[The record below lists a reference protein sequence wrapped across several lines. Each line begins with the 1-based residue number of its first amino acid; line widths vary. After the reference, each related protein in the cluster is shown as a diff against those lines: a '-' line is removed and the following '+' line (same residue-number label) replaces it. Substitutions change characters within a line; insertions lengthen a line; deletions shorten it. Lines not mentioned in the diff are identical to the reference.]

1 MIKYINIYVY
11 LYTPMEPTITIVTAC
26 FDVNIGDGQW
36 IQKMLQLNCNLY
48 VVTEEKHKDFLLQNR
63 PQQYPMEIKVID
75 FKDSNYYKYYDRV
88 KEILESDYYKNKIEN
103 PTRIEC
109 VSPEYNILHYSKYNY
124 MNMAADANPFQSL
137 MFFWLDSSSS
147 QYLDNMV
154 LSSQFPS
161 KKGINTVK
169 SQKKILFTQKNDDL
183 YKYKFDDTFIWKS
196 NKLLYNGIFGGD
208 KEVLGIIAEKMET
221 IFVEDMLNNNNVN
234 DEVIALTLLWN
245 KSQYNQLLFALCSH
259 PNNQMFLMKIL
270 S

>member
-1 MIKYINIYVY
+1 MD
-11 LYTPMEPTITIVTAC
+11 PTITIVTAC

-75 FKDSNYYKYYDRV
+75 FKDSHYYKYYDRI
-88 KEILESDYYKNKIEN
+88 KEIAESDYYKNKIEN

-109 VSPEYNILHYSKYNY
+109 VSPEYNILQYSKYNY
-124 MNMAADANPFQSL
+124 MNMAAYANPFQSL
-137 MFFWLDSSSS
+137 MFFWMDSSSS

-154 LSSQFPS
+154 VSSQFPS
-161 KKGINTVK
+161 KTGINRLK
-169 SQKKILFTQKNDDL
+169 SQKKIFFTQKNELL

-196 NKLLYNGIFGGD
+196 DKLFYNSIFGGD
-208 KEVLGIIAEKMET
+208 AEVLQIIAEKMES

-234 DEVIALTLLWN
+234 DEVIALALLLN

-259 PNNQMFLMKIL
+259 PTNHMLLMKIL